1 MYRREPGF
9 AKALPKHTPRLG
21 KLPISKTMKYV
32 IKSAK
37 SFQVKKSFAPDLRS
51 FIQIGL
57 ANSEEIKAWADRSYL
72 ISGNYVEIGEVK
84 KADTINYRT
93 FKPEKDGLFC
103 ERIFGPIK
111 DWVCSCGQSRRITS
125 SQQISQGKFASS
137 TSSLRRYSRV

>member
-1 MYRREPGF
+1 
-9 AKALPKHTPRLG
+9 
-21 KLPISKTMKYV
+21 MKYV